1 MKVSQNFNNSIKKIH
16 RIIFT
21 MLSVMM
27 VLIIVTVTYTINP
40 TIFRFEEERY
50 TKIVEEDEDRIENG
64 FHVRTGFVDDEGLM
78 TVINNCT
85 NCHSAKLVTQN
96 RMTKSR
102 WQATIKWMQKTQ
114 NLWDLGKNEEIILN
128 YLAKNYAPN
137 NKGRREN
144 LSGIDWYELE

>member
-21 MLSVMM
+21 MFSVMI
-27 VLIIVTVTYTINP
+27 VIIIVTATYTINP
-40 TIFRFEEERY
+40 SIFIFEEERY

>member
-21 MLSVMM
+21 MLFVMI
-27 VLIIVTVTYTINP
+27 VIIIVTATYTINP
-40 TIFRFEEERY
+40 STFRFEEERY

-64 FHVRTGFVDDEGLM
+64 VHVRTGFVDDEGLM